1 MSSTYTRQ
9 HLMCPIALELF
20 MDPVIAEDGNTY
32 ERNAITQ
39 WIHQHDTSPI
49 TKKPMNIDRL
59 IPNHKIKDSVANFK
73 QQQTRENGEQSTLI
87 PGTNANR

>member
-1 MSSTYTRQ
+1 MSSTHTRQ
-9 HLMCPIALELF
+9 HLICPIALELF

-39 WIHQHDTSPI
+39 WIHQHGTSPI
-49 TKKPMNIDRL
+49 TKKSMNIDRL
-59 IPNHKIKDSVANFK
+59 TPNHTIKDSVANFK
-73 QQQTRENGEQSTLI
+73 QQQTREKGESSAPI